1 MKKTIV
7 GLISCAALI
16 GPQTASA
23 ATVKVVVSNA
33 QPNGA
38 FVLVSLCAGGLEADS
53 CKIGTRQS
61 ATQSN
66 VQVQF
71 TDVPPGRY
79 AVVAFQD
86 LSGTGSLTRT
96 RMGLPLEPFAI
107 SNNAGR
113 SRRPTFEQAAFGV
126 EDPGTTI
133 RLHLQ
138 MISPRAEP

>member
-1 MKKTIV
+1 MKKLFA
-7 GLISCAALI
+7 GLICGAALLFV
-16 GPQTASA
+16 QMASA
-23 ATVKVVVSNA
+23 ATVRVVISNA
-33 QPNGA
+33 QPNGT
-38 FVLVSLCAGGLEADS
+38 FILVSLCAGGLEADF

-61 ATQSN
+61 ATQPN

-71 TDVPPGRY
+71 TEVPPGRY

-86 LSGTGSLTRT
+86 LFGTGSLTRT
-96 RMGLPLEPFAI
+96 KMGLPLEPFAI

-126 EDPGTTI
+126 EEPGTTI
-133 RLHLQ
+133 RLRLQ